1 MNAPLSHAVKV
12 LTENL
17 DQFVSPDD
25 DPVMFNL
32 NQGLRGIAEGVAIL
46 EDRIQQ
52 LEAIIEN
59 LNKRA

>member
-17 DQFVSPDD
+17 EQFLSPDD

-32 NQGLRGIAEGVAIL
+32 NQALRGVAEGIATL
-46 EDRIQQ
+46 EDRIRH
-52 LEAIIEN
+52 LEATVHN
-59 LNKRA
+59 LDKRA